1 MKTAN
6 FLCLLTTV
14 AAMTALVLPASA
26 QQKSYTEYQFIFNG
40 FEYVTNGTGNIQ
52 AIPITDQTLLAD
64 RASEG
69 GITNL
74 STVAIVYHIGGAAPM
89 GGNPPWDTIDII
101 NATNGSVLPNGT
113 EFGIYFGSDADYG
126 RTAVTNSTATE
137 ERRIDYLYSFANTGY
152 TASGSD
158 SIGAAFVTKHFLSDG
173 AGNTNT
179 IIEGTIGWDT
189 IPHGTN
195 NAPIVCTGTFTL
207 GKPLF

>member
-1 MKTAN
+1 MTG
-6 FLCLLTTV
+6 LV
-14 AAMTALVLPASA
+14 ALPASA

-40 FEYVTNGTGNIQ
+40 FEYVTNATGNIQ

-74 STVAIVYHIGGAAPM
+74 SSVAIVYHIGGAAPQ

-101 NATNGSVLPNGT
+101 STTNGSVLTT
-113 EFGIYFGSDADYG
+113 EFGIYFGSDGGLG

-137 ERRIDYLYSFANTGY
+137 ERRIDYLYAFNNTAY
-152 TASGSD
+152 TVNGSD

-179 IIEGTIGWDT
+179 IIEGTLGWDT

-195 NAPIVCTGTFTL
+195 TAPIVCTGTFTL

>member
-1 MKTAN
+1 
-6 FLCLLTTV
+6 LLTTV
-14 AAMTALVLPASA
+14 AAMTGFVLPASA
-26 QQKSYTEYQFIFNG
+26 QLKSYTEYQFIFNG

-52 AIPITDQTLLAD
+52 AIPITDQTLLSDPALL
-64 RASEG
+64 G

-74 STVAIVYHIGGAAPM
+74 SSVAIVYHIGGGAPM

-101 NATNGSVLPNGT
+101 STTNGAVLAT
-113 EFGIYFGSDADYG
+113 DFGIYFGSDGALG

-137 ERRIDYLYSFANTGY
+137 ERRIDYLYAFKNTAY
-152 TASGSD
+152 TVSGSD

-179 IIEGTIGWDT
+179 IIEGTMGWDT

-195 NAPIVCTGTFTL
+195 VAPIVCTGTFTL